1 MTKEKTE
8 QSFKNV
14 LTGYISEVII
24 IFIGISISF
33 LFDEWREN
41 RKDDETAQ
49 KHLAVLR
56 SNLIQDTL
64 QLTGM
69 IEIGKKS
76 VRSTNKL
83 AYFKLDAE
91 IADSLDFY
99 IDNAASYLNFKS
111 NQTAY
116 EEIKQT
122 AHTNLIKNDSLK
134 RAFLS
139 YYTLA
144 VPYCDEWCEVD
155 KTQTMTQLIPEMTT
169 YFPVVADSANIVPSK
184 EKIQSLRTRKLRNL
198 LLTNAAYKQ
207 ETIKIFAF
215 TKEVCKSLLRRV
227 DGELERD

>member
-1 MTKEKTE
+1 MTEIKVKASPKYDLKKYIAE
-8 QSFKNV
+8 V
-14 LTGYISEVII
+14 LI

-33 LFDEWREN
+33 LFDEWRDN

-49 KHLAVLR
+49 KHLSVLR

-69 IEIGKKS
+69 IDLGKKL

-83 AYFKLDAE
+83 SYFKLDAE
-91 IADSLDFY
+91 IADSVDFH
-99 IDNAASYLNFKS
+99 IDNAASYLNFKP

-139 YYTLA
+139 YYTLII
-144 VPYCDEWCEVD
+144 PYSTEWCTVD
-155 KTQTMTQLIPEMTT
+155 RTQTMTQLIPEMTI
-169 YFPVVADSANIVPSK
+169 YFPVVPDTQHIVSAP
-184 EKIQSLRTRKLRNL
+184 EKIRSLKTRKLRNL
-198 LLTNAAYKQ
+198 LLTSATYKQ
-207 ETIKIFAF
+207 EVIKTFTF
-215 TKEVCKSLLRRV
+215 TKEICKSLLKRV
-227 DGELERD
+227 DGELKKE